1 MFYRKTPPHQPQHH
15 LFPFFVF
22 HIVTRLGFYKN
33 VVRVVVIAF
42 YVRVGKT
49 FGLFGWVGIYIEPAT
64 EVVAIVVIFVGAFF
78 DVAHGIAWDEV
89 SDVVGAV

>member
-1 MFYRKTPPHQPQHH
+1 M
-15 LFPFFVF
+15 
-22 HIVTRLGFYKN
+22 
-33 VVRVVVIAF
+33 IAF